1 MARPVD
7 LACFDARFLALLRRF
22 PNQVTPNACLV
33 MPAPDASGALV
44 FAASHNHHYLLFH
57 DPQGFSDGV
66 YEFGLP
72 EDFFEAVSVQHMAG
86 GNIEPGVRL
95 ALSNVDYRLYY
106 GTDNHRMYEPSAD
119 EEIAF
124 NWSARI
130 APAQDALRDAFDAIL
145 YLHQNGNSVPVE
157 QSLSATYFSEV
168 NFIRGQLAR
177 HSPVAVQ
184 HRWIRLPDD
193 SVRCL
198 SQFNAASPE
207 PAHVH
212 ALVCVD
218 ADMALS

>member
-22 PNQVTPNACLV
+22 PNQMIPNACLI

-57 DPQGFSDGV
+57 DPQGFSNGV

-72 EDFFEAVSVQHMAG
+72 EDFFEAASVQHRLGSAM
-86 GNIEPGVRL
+86 EPDLRL
-95 ALSNVDYRLYY
+95 ALSNIEYRLYQ
-106 GTDNHRMYEPSAD
+106 GSENHRVFEPSAD
-119 EEIAF
+119 AEITF
-124 NWSARI
+124 TWSAQI
-130 APAQDALRDAFDAIL
+130 APAQEALRDAFDAIL
-145 YLHQNGNSVPVE
+145 YLHQSGNSVPV
-157 QSLSATYFSEV
+157 QQNLSATYFSEV
-168 NFIRGQLAR
+168 NFIRGQMAQ
-177 HSPVAVQ
+177 HGPVSVQ

-198 SQFNAASPE
+198 TQFNAASPE

-212 ALVCVD
+212 AVVCVD